1 MSDREIQF
9 ETFYSDEMTK
19 RKSIFAHFF
28 QWQNQNNVT
37 TWLWDKSMQEEVYGA
52 LFYYLINHLNYLV
65 WLLLPSIS
73 SENGMLQWVHF
84 RFSRQSDLFSSS
96 VQQQK
101 I

>member
-19 RKSIFAHFF
+19 RKSIFTHFF

-37 TWLWDKSMQEEVYGA
+37 TWLWDKSMQEEVYDTS
-52 LFYYLINHLNYLV
+52 FHYLINHFNLLV

-84 RFSRQSDLFSSS
+84 CISRQSDLFSSS
-96 VQQQK
+96 VQKQK